1 MQAVEIRRYKTE
13 QEYRKDAPR
22 WAKRG
27 YTVAHV
33 AVEPQRAGCGAI
45 FTLGLSALLFKRKS
59 QFLVTYQRQP

>member
-27 YTVAHV
+27 YTVANV
-33 AVEPQRAGCGAI
+33 TLEPQRAGCAAI
-45 FTLGLSALLFKRKS
+45 FTLGLSSLLFKRS
-59 QFLVTYQRQP
+59 PHYLVTYQRQP